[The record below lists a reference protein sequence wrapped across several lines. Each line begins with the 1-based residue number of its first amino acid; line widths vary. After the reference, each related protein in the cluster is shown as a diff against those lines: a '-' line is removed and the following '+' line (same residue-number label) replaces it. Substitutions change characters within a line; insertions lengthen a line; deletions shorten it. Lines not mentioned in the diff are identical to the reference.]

1 MYHGRGRVS
10 NVRAMDQ
17 DATFAPAVA
26 LRVARPVST
35 MFCGDGDQDGLRE
48 DTTTRNPTPDLNS
61 PALGR
66 FFSGAAAAR
75 HLSDCLAGHIENPKR
90 PSASLCGT
98 RSGEA
103 AAVPGDVSDP
113 ESVQRIVEAA
123 REAYGPPEILV
134 NNAGFLQQKR
144 FVDLTVEDFDR
155 MIAVHLRGT
164 FLCTSAVLPDM
175 LSRGS
180 GIIVNVASQLGQIGG
195 IELCHYS
202 AAKAGIIG
210 LTKSL
215 AREVSAQGVRVNAVA
230 PGPIN
235 TELILGLSEEWQRAK
250 AAELPLGRF
259 GEPAEVAETV
269 AFLVSDGATLYVGQT
284 LGPNS
289 GDVML

>member
-1 MYHGRGRVS
+1 MAPERSRIALVTGAGSGIGRAIAEKLAQNGERVVV
-10 NVRAMDQ
+10 NDVNPETADEV
-17 DATFAPAVA
+17 VA
-26 LRVARPVST
+26 
-35 MFCGDGDQDGLRE
+35 GIKEWG
-48 DTTTRNPTPDLNS
+48 
-61 PALGR
+61 
-66 FFSGAAAAR
+66 
-75 HLSDCLAGHIENPKR
+75 
-90 PSASLCGT
+90 
-98 RSGEA
+98 GEA
-103 AAVPGDVSDP
+103 AAAPGDVSDA
-113 ESVQRIVEAA
+113 ESVQRIVAA
-123 REAYGPPEILV
+123 THEAYGSPEILV
-134 NNAGFLQQKR
+134 NNAGFLQQRR
-144 FVDLTVEDFDR
+144 FVDLTVEDFDQ

-164 FLCTSAVLPDM
+164 FLCTRAVLPEM

-202 AAKAGIIG
+202 SAKAGIIG

-235 TELILGLSEEWQRAK
+235 TELVLGLSEEWRNAK

-259 GEPAEVAETV
+259 GEPWEVAETV
-269 AFLVSDGATLYVGQT
+269 AFLVSDGAALYVGQT

>member
-1 MYHGRGRVS
+1 MTPERPR
-10 NVRAMDQ
+10 
-17 DATFAPAVA
+17 VA
-26 LRVARPVST
+26 LVTGAGSGIGRAIAEKLAR
-35 MFCGDGDQDGLRE
+35 DGEQVVV
-48 DTTTRNPTPDLNS
+48 NDLY
-61 PALGR
+61 
-66 FFSGAAAAR
+66 
-75 HLSDCLAGHIENPKR
+75 
-90 PSASLCGT
+90 
-98 RSGEA
+98 GEA
-103 AAVPGDVSDP
+103 ADEVVARIEESGGRATAAPGDVSDP
-113 ESVQRIVEAA
+113 ESVERITATA
-123 REAYGPPEILV
+123 REVYGPLEILV
-134 NNAGFLQQKR
+134 NNAGFLQQKQ
-144 FVDLTVEDFDR
+144 FVDLTVDDFDR

-164 FLCTSAVLPDM
+164 FLCTHSVLPEM

-180 GIIVNVASQLGQIGG
+180 GIVVNVASQLGQIGG

>member
-1 MYHGRGRVS
+1 MTPERSR
-10 NVRAMDQ
+10 
-17 DATFAPAVA
+17 VA
-26 LRVARPVST
+26 LVTGAGSGIGRAIADKLARDGELVVVNDLNIESANEVVARI
-35 MFCGDGDQDGLRE
+35 E
-48 DTTTRNPTPDLNS
+48 DS
-61 PALGR
+61 GGR
-66 FFSGAAAAR
+66 AAAA
-75 HLSDCLAGHIENPKR
+75 
-90 PSASLCGT
+90 
-98 RSGEA
+98 
-103 AAVPGDVSDP
+103 PGDVSDP
-113 ESVQRIVEAA
+113 EAVERIVATA
-123 REAYGPPEILV
+123 REAYGPPELLV

-144 FVDLTVEDFDR
+144 FADLTVEDFDR

-164 FLCTSAVLPDM
+164 FLCTRAVLPEM

-180 GIIVNVASQLGQIGG
+180 GIVVNVASQLGQIGG

-235 TELILGLSEEWQRAK
+235 TELIVGLSEEWQRAK
-250 AAELPLGRF
+250 AAELPLRRF
-259 GEPAEVAETV
+259 GEPAEVADTV
-269 AFLVSDGATLYVGQT
+269 AFLVSDGAALYVGQT

>member
-1 MYHGRGRVS
+1 MTSERSRAVLVTGAGSGIGRAIAEKLAKDGERVVV
-10 NVRAMDQ
+10 NDLKGETAGEV
-17 DATFAPAVA
+17 
-26 LRVARPVST
+26 VARIK
-35 MFCGDGDQDGLRE
+35 E
-48 DTTTRNPTPDLNS
+48 
-61 PALGR
+61 
-66 FFSGAAAAR
+66 SG
-75 HLSDCLAGHIENPKR
+75 
-90 PSASLCGT
+90 
-98 RSGEA
+98 GEA
-103 AAVPGDVSDP
+103 AAAPGDVSDP

-215 AREVSAQGVRVNAVA
+215 AREVSNQGVRVNAVA

-235 TELILGLSEEWQRAK
+235 TELVLGLSEEWRDAK
-250 AAELPLGRF
+250 SAELPLGRF
-259 GEPAEVAETV
+259 GEPHEVAETV
-269 AFLVSDGATLYVGQT
+269 AFLVSDGAALYVGQT

>member
-1 MYHGRGRVS
+1 MTPEDSRITLVTGAGSGIGRAIAEKLGRDGKRVVV
-10 NVRAMDQ
+10 NDLNA
-17 DATFAPAVA
+17 ATADEV
-26 LRVARPVST
+26 VARIK
-35 MFCGDGDQDGLRE
+35 E
-48 DTTTRNPTPDLNS
+48 
-61 PALGR
+61 
-66 FFSGAAAAR
+66 SG
-75 HLSDCLAGHIENPKR
+75 
-90 PSASLCGT
+90 
-98 RSGEA
+98 GEA
-103 AAVPGDVSDP
+103 TTAPGDVSDP
-113 ESVQRIVEAA
+113 QAVEQIVAA
-123 REAYGPPEILV
+123 VREAYGSPEILV

-144 FVDLTVEDFDR
+144 FVELTVEDFDR

-164 FLCTSAVLPDM
+164 FLCTHAVLPEM

-235 TELILGLSEEWQRAK
+235 TELILGLSEEWQRSK

-259 GEPAEVAETV
+259 GEPWEVAETV
-269 AFLVSDGATLYVGQT
+269 AFLVSDAATLYVGQT

>member
-1 MYHGRGRVS
+1 MSSTGSRVTVVTGAGS
-10 NVRAMDQ
+10 GIGGAIAEKLAKDGERVVVNDLNGETAEEVVARIKESGGE
-17 DATFAPAVA
+17 AVA
-26 LRVARPVST
+26 A
-35 MFCGDGDQDGLRE
+35 
-48 DTTTRNPTPDLNS
+48 
-61 PALGR
+61 
-66 FFSGAAAAR
+66 
-75 HLSDCLAGHIENPKR
+75 
-90 PSASLCGT
+90 
-98 RSGEA
+98 
-103 AAVPGDVSDP
+103 PGDVSDP
-113 ESVQRIVEAA
+113 EAVQQIMAVA

-164 FLCTSAVLPDM
+164 FLCTHAVLPDM
-175 LSRGS
+175 LSRGH
-180 GIIVNVASQLGQIGG
+180 GIIVNIASQLGQIGG
-195 IELCHYS
+195 VELCHYS

-210 LTKSL
+210 LTKAL

-235 TELILGLSEEWQRAK
+235 TELVLGLSEEWRRAK

-259 GEPAEVAETV
+259 GEPHEVAETV
-269 AFLVSDGATLYVGQT
+269 AFLASDGATLYVGQT

>member
-1 MYHGRGRVS
+1 MTAERSR
-10 NVRAMDQ
+10 
-17 DATFAPAVA
+17 VA
-26 LRVARPVST
+26 LVTGAGSGIGRAIAEKLGKEGERVVV
-35 MFCGDGDQDGLRE
+35 
-48 DTTTRNPTPDLNS
+48 NDL
-61 PALGR
+61 
-66 FFSGAAAAR
+66 
-75 HLSDCLAGHIENPKR
+75 K
-90 PSASLCGT
+90 
-98 RSGEA
+98 GEA
-103 AAVPGDVSDP
+103 ADEVVAGIKESGGEASSAPGDVSDV
-113 ESVQRIVEAA
+113 EDVDRIVAAA
-123 REAYGPPEILV
+123 REAYGSPEILV

-164 FLCTSAVLPDM
+164 FLCTRAVLPEM
-175 LSRGS
+175 LSRGG
-180 GIIVNVASQLGQIGG
+180 GIVVNVASQLGQIGG

-269 AFLVSDGATLYVGQT
+269 AFLVSDGAALYVGQT

>member
-1 MYHGRGRVS
+1 MTSERSRAVLVTGAGSGIGRAIAEKLAKDGERVVV
-10 NVRAMDQ
+10 NDLKGETAGEV
-17 DATFAPAVA
+17 
-26 LRVARPVST
+26 VARIK
-35 MFCGDGDQDGLRE
+35 E
-48 DTTTRNPTPDLNS
+48 
-61 PALGR
+61 
-66 FFSGAAAAR
+66 SG
-75 HLSDCLAGHIENPKR
+75 
-90 PSASLCGT
+90 
-98 RSGEA
+98 GEA
-103 AAVPGDVSDP
+103 AAAPGDVSDP

-175 LSRGS
+175 VSRGN

-215 AREVSAQGVRVNAVA
+215 AREVSNQGVRVNAVA

-235 TELILGLSEEWQRAK
+235 TELVLGLSDEWRDAK
-250 AAELPLGRF
+250 SAELPLGRF
-259 GEPAEVAETV
+259 GEPHEVAETV
-269 AFLVSDGATLYVGQT
+269 AFLVSDGAALYVGQT

>member
-1 MYHGRGRVS
+1 MTSERSRAVLVTGAGSGIGRAIAEKLAKDGERVVV
-10 NVRAMDQ
+10 NDLKGETADEV
-17 DATFAPAVA
+17 VA
-26 LRVARPVST
+26 LIK
-35 MFCGDGDQDGLRE
+35 E
-48 DTTTRNPTPDLNS
+48 
-61 PALGR
+61 
-66 FFSGAAAAR
+66 SG
-75 HLSDCLAGHIENPKR
+75 
-90 PSASLCGT
+90 
-98 RSGEA
+98 GEA
-103 AAVPGDVSDP
+103 TAAPGDVSDP
-113 ESVQRIVEAA
+113 GSVQRIVEAA

-144 FVDLTVEDFDR
+144 FVDLTAEDFDR

-235 TELILGLSEEWQRAK
+235 TELVLGLSDEWRDAK
-250 AAELPLGRF
+250 SAELPLGRF
-259 GEPAEVAETV
+259 GEPHEVAETV
-269 AFLVSDGATLYVGQT
+269 AFLVSDGAALYVGQT

>member
-1 MYHGRGRVS
+1 MTPEDSRITLVTGAGSGIGRAIAEKLARDGERVVV
-10 NVRAMDQ
+10 N
-17 DATFAPAVA
+17 
-26 LRVARPVST
+26 
-35 MFCGDGDQDGLRE
+35 
-48 DTTTRNPTPDLNS
+48 DLN
-61 PALGR
+61 AATADEVIAR
-66 FFSGAAAAR
+66 IKESG
-75 HLSDCLAGHIENPKR
+75 
-90 PSASLCGT
+90 
-98 RSGEA
+98 GEA
-103 AAVPGDVSDP
+103 TTAPGDVSDP
-113 ESVQRIVEAA
+113 QSVEQIMAA
-123 REAYGPPEILV
+123 VREAYGSPEILV

-164 FLCTSAVLPDM
+164 FLCTRAVLPEM

-180 GIIVNVASQLGQIGG
+180 GIVVNVASQLGQIGG

-210 LTKSL
+210 LTKSV
-215 AREVSAQGVRVNAVA
+215 AREVSTQGVRINAVA

-259 GEPAEVAETV
+259 GEPWEVAETV
-269 AFLVSDGATLYVGQT
+269 AFLVSDAATLYVGQT